1 MKQYVLRIS
10 GLGVI
15 ILLMQMAA
23 FSQDRAD
30 SSTSKSWKLK
40 DKEEI
45 IVRPKGGKDSK
56 IVIEIKDGMVTVNGK
71 PIEDFDDEDVIVRKK
86 RNDFGDLD
94 ELRMIAPEIAQSP
107 FRSGQWNYNNNEAMG
122 KYNELNDSKTAFLGV
137 TTESADN
144 GGTEITEVTRGSAA
158 EKIGLKKGDIITK
171 FGDTKVDSHE
181 DLVEAIHQHK
191 PLDKVPV
198 TFKRDGKEQ
207 KLTAT
212 LGKTNGFAFRS
223 FNYSMPKIKE
233 FSQDMPYAFSYSNE
247 VNRPRLGIK
256 AQDTEDGKGVKVLD
270 VDEDSPA
277 DKAGVKEGDIITQ
290 FEGKEVNSAEALST
304 LARENRAKYE
314 LKLKLLRDG
323 KSEDVDIKMP
333 RKLKTTDL

>member
-1 MKQYVLRIS
+1 M
-10 GLGVI
+10 GVI
-15 ILLMQMAA
+15 ILLMQMTA
-23 FSQDRAD
+23 FSQDGTD

-45 IVRPKGGKDSK
+45 IIRPKSNKDSK
-56 IVIEIKDGMVTVNGK
+56 VIIEIKDGIVTVNGK
-71 PIEDFDDEDVIVRKK
+71 PIEDFDDEDVTVRKK

-94 ELRMIAPEIAQSP
+94 ALRMIAPEVAQSP
-107 FRSGQWNYNNNEAMG
+107 FRSGQFSFNNEDMG
-122 KYNELNDSKTAFLGV
+122 GMHDFGDSKTAFLGV

-144 GGTEITEVTRGSAA
+144 GGTEVTEVTRGSAA

-171 FGDTKVDSHE
+171 FGEAKVDSHE

-191 PLDKVPV
+191 PMDKVV
-198 TFKRDGKEQ
+198 ITFKRDGKEQ

-212 LGKTNGFAFRS
+212 LGKTNNLAFRS

-233 FSQDMPYAFSYSNE
+233 DAPYSYSFSTGS
-247 VNRPRLGIK
+247 NRPRLGIK

-277 DKAGVKEGDIITQ
+277 DKAGVREGDIITQ
-290 FEGKEVNSAEALST
+290 FEGKEVNSAETLSN
-304 LARENRAKYE
+304 LAKENRAKYE
-314 LKLKLLRDG
+314 LKLKLLRNG
-323 KSEDVDIKMP
+323 KSEDVDIKIP